1 MNKHARGRLAKLVLV
16 LATAVA
22 VLPALGSAAGAETG
36 SATPVAVK
44 TPDIEYPMCCNT
56 WP

>member
-16 LATAVA
+16 LVTAVA

-36 SATPVAVK
+36 SATPVAVQ
-44 TPDIEYPMCCNT
+44 TPDIEHPMCCNT